1 MPDVFVSPKKDIQN
15 SVATEETTVPI
26 LPERQPKTEAEK
38 SAIPGHSHN
47 PLSAFYFYPDH
58 IDFESRAK
66 EEKVVLLL
74 RQHMIVNVK
83 WVLAT
88 IVIFFVPSVA
98 RMFGVFSS
106 LPSGFELIITMAWY
120 LVTIAYAFE
129 NFLSWYFNVY
139 IVTDMRV
146 VDVDFYNLIYK
157 EVSDANLNKIQDV
170 TYNMGGVARA
180 VFNYGDVFIQTAA
193 EVPEFDFLAV
203 PNPDK
208 VAKIIEDLIT
218 KTSKNGRNT

>member
-1 MPDVFVSPKKDIQN
+1 MPDVFVSPKKGIQN
-15 SVATEETTVPI
+15 SVATEETTAPI
-26 LPERQPKTEAEK
+26 LPERQPKTEVEK

-58 IDFESRAK
+58 IDFESRTK

-120 LVTIAYAFE
+120 LVTMAYAFE

-146 VDVDFYNLIYK
+146 IDVDFYNLIYK
-157 EVSDANLNKIQDV
+157 EVSDANLNKIQDI
-170 TYNMGGVARA
+170 TYNMGGVSRA

-193 EVPEFDFLAV
+193 EVSEFDFLAV

-208 VAKIIEDLIT
+208 VTKIIEDLVT